1 MKIHRPLHT
10 VQLPKSSQS
19 LHFTRIDLELCC
31 FLRPLILVGSV
42 SLPGCPKET
51 VPECE
56 EWLREIRLDSPTLVV
71 DIMVSGI
78 VAGDMLQGVPWQ
90 RIATVV
96 VNSFNRRGCKKY
108 HSLAGRHSCNFE
120 GYGCS

>member
-1 MKIHRPLHT
+1 MKSSPTSYCT
-10 VQLPKSSQS
+10 VPQSSQS
-19 LHFTRIDLELCC
+19 LDFIRIDLELCC
-31 FLRPLILVGSV
+31 FLRPFILVSSV
-42 SLPGCPKET
+42 SLPDCPKET
-51 VPECE
+51 IPECE
-56 EWLREIRLDSPTLVV
+56 EWLREIGLDSPALVV

-90 RIATVV
+90 GIATVV
-96 VNSFNRRGCKKY
+96 VNGFDRRGCKKY